1 MRSKISMY
9 RGVLVAV
16 HAMIL
21 VTMIALFFAAD
32 SFGNANPVIL
42 MLFLMVPALVI
53 LWSLIEIERKARIL
67 GYWGLAALM
76 VPLAG
81 LGIFGGYGL
90 LYLIGII
97 FLLWAAWVEN
107 EGNVSHRE

>member
-1 MRSKISMY
+1 MMRNTISMH
-9 RGVLVAV
+9 RGVVTMV

-21 VTMIALFFAAD
+21 VTMVALFILAD
-32 SFGNANPVIL
+32 SFGNANPVII
-42 MLFLMVPALVI
+42 MLFLIVPVMVIVCSI
-53 LWSLIEIERKARIL
+53 VEIERKARIL

-76 VPLAG
+76 VPLAA

-107 EGNVSHRE
+107 EGKR